1 MFTVVVI
8 VGLWLCCVVL
18 LWFLHRSG
26 REHRALVERHE
37 SLNDQLRSTRA
48 ELQESRQKCSSLA
61 SQAHALRFQLYG
73 LALPLENALVLADH
87 VLEPGSFDS
96 LRFAY
101 HQNVDIQEFDATIDL
116 GIRDIQVETEYGE
129 FVKYGGTCLVFVP
142 KDNRSGRKPSPR
154 HILRASLLGFGAKV
168 FADAVLAECRKR
180 FPEG

>member
-1 MFTVVVI
+1 MFTVIVI
-8 VGLWLCCVVL
+8 VGMWLCCVVF
-18 LWFLHRSG
+18 LWFLYGSR
-26 REHRALVERHE
+26 RENRALVERHE

-61 SQAHALRFQLYG
+61 RQADALRLQLHG

-87 VLEPGSFDS
+87 VLDPCAFDS

-101 HQNVDIQEFDATIDL
+101 NQNVDIQEIDAAVDL
-116 GIRDIQVETEYGE
+116 GIRGMEVESEYGE

-154 HILRASLLGFGAKV
+154 HILRASLLGFGAKL